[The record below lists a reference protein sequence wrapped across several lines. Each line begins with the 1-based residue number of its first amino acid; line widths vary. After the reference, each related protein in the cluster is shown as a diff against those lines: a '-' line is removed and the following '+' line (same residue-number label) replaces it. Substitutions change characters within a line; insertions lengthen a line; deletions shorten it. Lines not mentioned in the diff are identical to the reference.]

1 MGQRDIERLCL
12 EYAQNP
18 EVQDLVNG
26 DELYRARLAG
36 MNIPFD
42 LIVRSQEEV
51 DKIRQQRAQNQQPN
65 PEDIKAQAAL
75 VASQAKMAQV
85 ENQSKQMEFDAQ
97 QGYEEAQ
104 MDHQEKMAQYA
115 VRDKE
120 QEARRLESNNQIQLQ
135 LLEMQQRHAR
145 DAERTMLDA
154 NKHVDKMRADKMK
167 IGIKAFQDQQN
178 LNIKEREMKVKE
190 EEVKQVK
197 KTGKG
202 F

>member
-1 MGQRDIERLCL
+1 
-12 EYAQNP
+12 
-18 EVQDLVNG
+18 
-26 DELYRARLAG
+26 
-36 MNIPFD
+36 
-42 LIVRSQEEV
+42 
-51 DKIRQQRAQNQQPN
+51 
-65 PEDIKAQAAL
+65 
-75 VASQAKMAQV
+75 
-85 ENQSKQMEFDAQ
+85 
-97 QGYEEAQ
+97 

-154 NKHVDKMRADKMK
+154 NKHADKMRADKMK
-167 IGIKAFQDQQN
+167 TGIKAFQDQQN

>member
-1 MGQRDIERLCL
+1 MFPSHD
-12 EYAQNP
+12 
-18 EVQDLVNG
+18 
-26 DELYRARLAG
+26 
-36 MNIPFD
+36 
-42 LIVRSQEEV
+42 QEG
-51 DKIRQQRAQNQQPN
+51 
-65 PEDIKAQAAL
+65 IKAQAAL
-75 VASQAKMAQV
+75 VASQAKMAQA

-178 LNIKEREMKVKE
+178 LNIKEREMRVKE